1 MFSKVKTNDWSV
13 MLHSLVNKVNFKIN
27 VWNLKDLKK
36 HSFNCISHFVTG
48 KEGIVPIIPQFRLAK
63 IAGNILKTA
72 GMVGFNDSFFLCRTF
87 SLIQRLLASEYRTMK
102 ISCSWFQDCNPAHNQ
117 FSGWCYALFL
127 VISLWAMGNPDCMI
141 EKSSFCNCV
150 G

>member
-1 MFSKVKTNDWSV
+1 

-48 KEGIVPIIPQFRLAK
+48 KEGIVPINPQFRLAK

-87 SLIQRLLASEYRTMK
+87 SLIQRLLASNIGHCFILFSRFPARDFKIKILRT
-102 ISCSWFQDCNPAHNQ
+102 INLAADVRHCFW
-117 FSGWCYALFL
+117 
-127 VISLWAMGNPDCMI
+127 
-141 EKSSFCNCV
+141 SSHSEPWGILIV
-150 G
+150 